1 MRCSVFS
8 TVPLCVVCSSE
19 GREED
24 VHHLL
29 GESWPRLEGEVAPFF
44 SGDLVEGNTE
54 CILVLAHP
62 WKLVGLA
69 LVTVL
74 FLLEPRAS
82 DLKPIKNEIKSSTK
96 EETCASKKSACQ
108 TSMWC
113 EVWSKKKVE
122 RKVMVNVS
130 RLSFVSRGNP
140 NEVQRDCIDRSGA
153 AFRAES
159 CG

>member
-1 MRCSVFS
+1 M
-8 TVPLCVVCSSE
+8 LCVVSSE

-29 GESWPRLEGEVAPFF
+29 GESWPRVEGEVAPFF

-54 CILVLAHP
+54 CVLVLAYP

-96 EETCASKKSACQ
+96 EETCASKKRRKARVKPLCGAKCGQ
-108 TSMWC
+108 KRMW
-113 EVWSKKKVE
+113 
-122 RKVMVNVS
+122 
-130 RLSFVSRGNP
+130 
-140 NEVQRDCIDRSGA
+140 SGK
-153 AFRAES
+153 
-159 CG
+159 